1 MSQLTEMLVTIGLGI
16 IGVAMLA
23 LIVSKNSN
31 TAGVIQASASGFGN
45 ALDVALS
52 PVTGIPTP
60 TTAPNLAYPG
70 SGGIGSLVGGFTP
83 GNFAMTG

>member
-1 MSQLTEMLVTIGLGI
+1 MSNITEMLLTIGAGI

-45 ALDVALS
+45 TLDVAIS
-52 PVTGIPTP
+52 PVTGATV
-60 TTAPNLAYPG
+60 APNLSYAS
-70 SGGIGSLVGGFTP
+70 SGGFSQNLVP
-83 GNFAMTG
+83 M

>member
-1 MSQLTEMLVTIGLGI
+1 MSQITEMLLTIAMGVV
-16 IGVAMLA
+16 GVAILA

-45 ALDVALS
+45 VLDVAIS
-52 PVTGIPTP
+52 PVTGA

-70 SGGIGSLVGGFTP
+70 GMGTGNVFGGFSP
-83 GNFAMTG
+83 SPVVNMYG

>member
-45 ALDVALS
+45 ALDVAIS
-52 PVTGIPTP
+52 PVTGA
-60 TTAPNLAYPG
+60 TTRPNLAYPG

>member
-1 MSQLTEMLVTIGLGI
+1 MGNITEMLVTIGAGI

-45 ALDVALS
+45 ALDVAIS
-52 PVTGIPTP
+52 PVTGA
-60 TTAPNLAYPG
+60 TTAPNLAYPS
-70 SGGIGSLVGGFTP
+70 SGFSQNMIG
-83 GNFAMTG
+83 